1 MLGSNGEVREDDD
14 WELFDRDGKMAARVR
29 QEGDGYWV
37 GRPRM
42 TPEPP
47 IESFEAACC
56 RAVNVAMTT
65 LDWPASERHAV
76 HPGMLAAQFNATCA
90 TSAASILPGLRKRFT
105 ITSSGFQTVNAAG
118 WMPDQAQ

>member
-1 MLGSNGEVREDDD
+1 
-14 WELFDRDGKMAARVR
+14 
-29 QEGDGYWV
+29 
-37 GRPRM
+37 M

-76 HPGMLAAQFNATCA
+76 HPGMLAAQFNATCRDFSRKHPA
-90 TSAASILPGLRKRFT
+90 WSAKEVHDYIVGISNRQRGRMDA
-105 ITSSGFQTVNAAG
+105 
-118 WMPDQAQ
+118 